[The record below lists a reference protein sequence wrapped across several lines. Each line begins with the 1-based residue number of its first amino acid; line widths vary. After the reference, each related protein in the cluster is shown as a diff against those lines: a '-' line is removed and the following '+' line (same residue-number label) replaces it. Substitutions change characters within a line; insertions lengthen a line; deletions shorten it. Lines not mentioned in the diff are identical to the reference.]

1 MLQLFESGFLLSLG
15 KAIAAS
21 IWQMGLLFLVYHI
34 LIATFRIKQAA
45 SKNLLSSVFALGG
58 FAWFTFT
65 FFFYTTQKTANAL
78 VIQEGSNTNGLLQ
91 NITGSTNWQLLV
103 NWTEY
108 KLNLLLP
115 YLSVAYLFVLLW
127 FSAKLLFQ
135 MHAAH
140 QLKNK
145 GIVTVNDELK
155 AFSEYLAASL
165 GITKTILVFISNR
178 IDIPATIGFLKP
190 VILLPATA
198 VTHLTPAQLEAVLL
212 HELAHIRRNDYF
224 WNILL
229 SIAETLLF
237 FNPFA
242 LLLINIARKEREN
255 SCDDVVMSYQQNA
268 AVYAEALLNVEKA
281 RLQTPVLAMALGDNK
296 HHLMHRVKRILNLP
310 AEKNKISTRLLALL
324 FFTVVFALM
333 GWVLQT
339 KKQKQT
345 GELEIASTTLPVKQ
359 EVVYFSPDALVTK
372 ENKTVTVRDDDRK
385 INLKIR
391 KDLEEKSIVIRNDEG
406 EEFLFDKIVFEEFP
420 IEWFQKIVPGQKV
433 RMPYPHS
440 EIDKEMRIQY
450 SHDSTL
456 YDQQVKRQKE
466 QEAVYKRSL
475 ANEKMRM
482 RSQQAPMHFY
492 FNGRPFEKVDSF
504 VRGFYVQPDINNY
517 HFEWNGEMP
526 FVMMRDKEVE
536 AAEHEKEW
544 SDKVKQTRKWEQ
556 QNGALLRKRMGV
568 TGLNKM
574 KLVDSL
580 LEKKLRLHAIPEDWA
595 VVMEPIREE
604 LKKEHPQLTII
615 IENNLI
621 TVNGRSIQIDTASG
635 MNPSLKKQVK
645 VIELMRQ

>member
-34 LIATFRIKQAA
+34 IIAAARIKQSAA
-45 SKNLLSSVFALGG
+45 KNLLSSIFALGG
-58 FAWFTFT
+58 FVWFTVT
-65 FFFYTTQKTANAL
+65 FFVSTTQKAGTAI
-78 VIQEGSNTNGLLQ
+78 VIEEGSKTNGFLQ
-91 NITGSTNWQLLV
+91 NLTGSSNWQLLV

-127 FSAKLLFQ
+127 FTAKLLFQ
-135 MHAAH
+135 MHAAN

-145 GIVTVNDELK
+145 GIVGVNDELR
-155 AFSEYLAASL
+155 AFTDYLATSL
-165 GITKTILVFISNR
+165 GITKNVLLYISNK

-190 VILLPATA
+190 VILLPVTA

-281 RLQTPVLAMALGDNK
+281 RLQTPALAMALGDNK

-339 KKQKQT
+339 KNQKQHK
-345 GELEIASTTLPVKQ
+345 EAKAALAASDLPLKE
-359 EVVYFSPDALVTK
+359 EVLYFSPDALVKK
-372 ENKTVTVRDDDRK
+372 ENKTVTVRDAAKK
-385 INLKIR
+385 ISLNFRENSKE
-391 KDLEEKSIVIRNDEG
+391 DVFIVRNDEG
-406 EEFLFDKIVFEEFP
+406 EEFTFDKLVFEDMPKDWVMAMLPGERFRMRQQ
-420 IEWFQKIVPGQKV
+420 QKEAEQHYEGLFIQDSLLQEKQLKQYKALEEMHKRGLDKKTVRLKTPQVPMNFYFKNRGFG
-433 RMPYPHS
+433 
-440 EIDKEMRIQY
+440 EIDSFMHQFKG
-450 SHDSTL
+450 
-456 YDQQVKRQKE
+456 QV
-466 QEAVYKRSL
+466 
-475 ANEKMRM
+475 
-482 RSQQAPMHFY
+482 PP
-492 FNGRPFEKVDSF
+492 G
-504 VRGFYVQPDINNY
+504 Y
-517 HFEWNGEMP
+517 HFEWNTEAP
-526 FVMMRDKEVE
+526 FVMMRERE
-536 AAEHEKEW
+536 ADQEKEW
-544 SDKVKQTRKWEQ
+544 SDKVKQARKKTK
-556 QNGALLRKRMGV
+556 QNFTYNLRRRIPTADMR
-568 TGLNKM
+568 KM
-574 KLVDSL
+574 KLVDSI
-580 LEKKLRLHAIPEDWA
+580 LERTLQLHSFPQEWVA
-595 VVMEPIREE
+595 VMEPVKEE
-604 LKKEHPQLTII
+604 LRKEHPQLTII
-615 IENNLI
+615 IDNNHI
-621 TVNGRSIQIDTASG
+621 IINGKQIQVDTTSA
-635 MNPSLKKQVK
+635 PPVRKQLKV
-645 VIELMRQ
+645 VELMRQ

>member
-345 GELEIASTTLPVKQ
+345 GESELASTTLPVKQ

-456 YDQQVKRQKE
+456 YAQQVKRQQE

-475 ANEKMRM
+475 ANERMRM

-504 VRGFYVQPDINNY
+504 LRGFYVQPDINNY